1 RDKGFQYRYDS
12 IGSKTIERGNGGL
25 FMIKE
30 YLESLNEMEYV
41 KGVILSDRDGIIIES
56 LMSTE
61 LNKELLAAMAAKVAS
76 NIENNISQLEE
87 KLNSQCII
95 FTDEVNIFFSIMS
108 DVILILLTDTKAN
121 IGGIKLNMRKYVDLI
136 RDELSG

>member
-1 RDKGFQYRYDS
+1 
-12 IGSKTIERGNGGL
+12 
-25 FMIKE
+25 MIKE

-108 DVILILLTDTKAN
+108 DIILILLTDTKAN